1 MLLNTDL
8 HGHVSSTWRCVLP
21 SFPSS
26 VGVFALMQYAFLE
39 NQDRVAEGTLNRS
52 RGNCGCWGQSWGQTF
67 SYCHCTLKPKSH
79 LMSVIPY
86 RHRQCSFLPRTY
98 CIHQP
103 CPRSSHGEVLAT
115 NLCGAAPIVLL
126 FLVVQT
132 CDTHLICKTA
142 AMESLVSYRTRSDHS
157 FPEHEANPSCSF
169 SPRHYRKLLESI
181 TSQRPLDKLLGEQSS
196 LPKGVAGWKTAE
208 AMHRLDL
215 FLKRQ
220 LDCSQCIERRA
231 E

>member
-1 MLLNTDL
+1 MHFWKIKIGWQRVLWTDPGEIVGAGASPGDRL
-8 HGHVSSTWRCVLP
+8 SLTVTAHSSRSHIWCQLSHIGTGNAAF
-21 SFPSS
+21 FPGPTAYISPAPE
-26 VGVFALMQYAFLE
+26 ALMEKSLPPISVE
-39 NQDRVAEGTLNRS
+39 
-52 RGNCGCWGQSWGQTF
+52 WQT
-67 SYCHCTLKPKSH
+67 
-79 LMSVIPY
+79 
-86 RHRQCSFLPRTY
+86 
-98 CIHQP
+98 
-103 CPRSSHGEVLAT
+103 
-115 NLCGAAPIVLL
+115 AAPIVLL

-220 LDCSQCIERRA
+220 LDCSQCIERKA

>member
-115 NLCGAAPIVLL
+115 NLCGVANSSSNCAAFSGGSDMWHSPHLQNCCNGIISFLQDQIWSFIPRTWSKSQL
-126 FLVVQT
+126 FLFP
-132 CDTHLICKTA
+132 KT
-142 AMESLVSYRTRSDHS
+142 LQKTTG
-157 FPEHEANPSCSF
+157 EHHITEAS
-169 SPRHYRKLLESI
+169 
-181 TSQRPLDKLLGEQSS
+181 G
-196 LPKGVAGWKTAE
+196 
-208 AMHRLDL
+208 
-215 FLKRQ
+215 
-220 LDCSQCIERRA
+220 
-231 E
+231 